1 MKIRVQSIRFN
12 ADRKLLEF
20 IQKKADKLDT
30 FYDQII
36 SGEVYLRLENVEDE
50 ANKITEIKLTIPGSQ
65 LFAKEQCKTFEEG
78 TDLAI
83 ECLRK
88 QIEKHKQKK
97 TAAAAAAKKAALQ
110 EVTEEF

>member
-50 ANKITEIKLTIPGSQ
+50 ANKITEIKLTLPGSQ

-97 TAAAAAAKKAALQ
+97 TVAAATAKKAALL
-110 EVTEEF
+110 EVMEDF

>member
-1 MKIRVQSIRFN
+1 MKITVQSIRFN

-36 SGEVYLRLENVEDE
+36 SGQVYLRLENVEDE
-50 ANKITEIKLTIPGSQ
+50 ANKITEIKLTLPGSQ
-65 LFAKEQCKTFEEG
+65 LFCKEQCKTFEEG

-97 TAAAAAAKKAALQ
+97 TVAATAAKKAALL
-110 EVTEEF
+110 EVTDDF

>member
-1 MKIRVQSIRFN
+1 MKITVQSIRFN
-12 ADRKLLEF
+12 ADKKLLSF

-36 SGEVYLRLENVEDE
+36 SGEVYLKLENVEDE
-50 ANKITEIKLTIPGSQ
+50 SNKITEIKLTLPGNQ
-65 LFAKEQCKTFEEG
+65 LFCKEQCKTFEEG

-88 QIEKHKQKK
+88 QIDKHKQKK
-97 TAAAAAAKKAALQ
+97 MATATAKKAALLA
-110 EVTEEF
+110 TAEEF

>member
-12 ADRKLLEF
+12 ADKKLLEF

-30 FYDQII
+30 YYDQII

-50 ANKITEIKLTIPGSQ
+50 ANKITEIKLTLPGSQ
-65 LFAKEQCKTFEEG
+65 LFCKEQCKTFEEG

-97 TAAAAAAKKAALQ
+97 TAAAAAAKKAVLADV
-110 EVTEEF
+110 EDEF